1 MNKKLILLV
10 CASIWVSAHTEAQAL
25 SGTTGLFN
33 IPSGRIEKDRT
44 FLFGANF
51 MDRKYGAY
59 KYSKD
64 ADFEYDALATYA
76 TLVFLPRIEVQFRY
90 THLLGREISPK
101 ERYFPDRMATIRIQ
115 ALRESKYCPA
125 LTVGLQDFAHAL
137 GNNLGL
143 SSPSYYSA
151 NYVVASKNLPIGRLI
166 SDFTLGYAVSL
177 RHAKHLN
184 LDGAFGGLA
193 VGWKRFPGTDFM
205 LEYDSYRWNAA
216 FRVLFFKRLQML
228 VGWYGMDA
236 ISGGLSWRVKL

>member
-1 MNKKLILLV
+1 MIKQLILLV
-10 CASIWVSAHTEAQAL
+10 CATALVLYQSVAQSL

-44 FLFGANF
+44 FILGVNF
-51 MDRKYGAY
+51 MDRNYGSY

-64 ADFEYDALATYA
+64 KDFEYDALATYA

-90 THLLGREISPK
+90 THLLGREISLK

-115 ALRESKYCPA
+115 ALKESRYCPA

-137 GNNLGL
+137 GNSLGL

-151 NYVVASKNLPIGRLI
+151 NYAVASKQWKVGVLTTDI
-166 SDFTLGYAVSL
+166 TLGYAVAL
-177 RHAKHLN
+177 RQAQHLN
-184 LDGAFGGLA
+184 LNGAFGGMA
-193 VGWKRFPGTDFM
+193 VGWKRFPGSDIM

-216 FRVLFFKRLQML
+216 VRVLFFKRLQL
-228 VGWYGMDA
+228 LAGWYGMKTL
-236 ISGGLSWRVKL
+236 SGGLSWRVSL